1 MSSLKRFGGWFQPAQ
16 CQSHLF
22 ALMKS
27 ETALMRE
34 TALIT
39 GASSGIGLHLAKEFA
54 KRKHPLVLVAPVAS
68 ELDAIATELKAVGA
82 ISVRTI
88 AKDLTQ
94 REAPQEIFD
103 ELSRERIYVDVLV
116 NNAGSAH
123 RGKFWEIPIT
133 DDILI
138 LRLNIEAV
146 LRLTKL
152 FLPGM
157 IKQRRGRILNVA
169 SVAGFEPGPRMAVY
183 HASKAFVLSF
193 TEALATELA
202 DTGVTATALCPGPTD
217 TDFFE
222 KSGTVGT
229 RLFQKTNVMAPQD
242 VAKAGYEALMAGE
255 RVAVPGVANKI
266 IAFSRRL
273 LPEATLA
280 KMTERIYVDTTDRTH
295 ERGHEE
301 LKAAH
306 GR

>member
-1 MSSLKRFGGWFQPAQ
+1 
-16 CQSHLF
+16 
-22 ALMKS
+22 
-27 ETALMRE
+27 
-34 TALIT
+34 
-39 GASSGIGLHLAKEFA
+39 
-54 KRKHPLVLVAPVAS
+54 
-68 ELDAIATELKAVGA
+68 
-82 ISVRTI
+82 
-88 AKDLTQ
+88 
-94 REAPQEIFD
+94 
-103 ELSRERIYVDVLV
+103 
-116 NNAGSAH
+116 
-123 RGKFWEIPIT
+123 
-133 DDILI
+133 

-152 FLPGM
+152 FLPAM
-157 IKQRRGRILNVA
+157 IENRRGRILNVA
-169 SVAGFEPGPRMAVY
+169 SVAGFEPGPQMAVY

-193 TEALATELA
+193 SEALATELA

-217 TDFFE
+217 TDFLE
-222 KSGTVGT
+222 KSGTLGT
-229 RLFQKTNVMAPQD
+229 RLFQKTNVMAPQH
-242 VAKAGYEALMAGE
+242 VAKAGYQALMAGE

>member
-1 MSSLKRFGGWFQPAQ
+1 MTSPNILVKGPT
-16 CQSHLF
+16 QSPSRV
-22 ALMKS
+22 MKS
-27 ETALMRE
+27 ETAAITE

-39 GASSGIGLHLAKEFA
+39 GASSGIGLHLSKEFA
-54 KRKHPLVLVAPVAS
+54 RHGHPLVLVAPVATELQEIAS
-68 ELDAIATELKAVGA
+68 ELKTAGA
-82 ISVRTI
+82 PLVRTI
-88 AKDLTQ
+88 AKDL
-94 REAPQEIFD
+94 EKPHSPQEIFD
-103 ELSRERIYVDVLV
+103 ELASDSIYIDILV
-116 NNAGSAH
+116 INAGSAH
-123 RGKFWEIPIT
+123 RGKFWEIDI
-133 DDILI
+133 DDDVSV

-152 FLPGM
+152 FLPAM
-157 IKQRRGRILNVA
+157 IENRRGRILNVA
-169 SVAGFEPGPRMAVY
+169 SVAGFEPGPQMAVY

-193 TEALATELA
+193 SEALATELA

-217 TDFFE
+217 TDFLE
-222 KSGTVGT
+222 KSGTLGA
-229 RLFQKTNVMAPQD
+229 RLFQKTNVMAPQH
-242 VAKAGYEALMAGE
+242 VAKAGYQALMAGE